1 MITFTYRIA
10 QLISYL
16 YLKVFHRLEV
26 TGIDNVPKNGSFIMA
41 SNHLSFGTLSIPVLC
56 CRVNRNLHYFARD
69 SLFTGPLGF
78 LIDKLNAIPVN
89 RGQLDL
95 KTLKLTLSV
104 LNSGH
109 PLLVF
114 PEGTRSPDGKLD
126 KAKKGV
132 GLLVSKAKCDVLP
145 VRINGSFEILGKGK
159 LFPRLGKKLSITYGD
174 LIPYQSL
181 HFTENVKPHQAISDF
196 VIEKISKL
204 Q

>member
-41 SNHLSFGTLSIPVLC
+41 SNHLSFLDPPALG

-114 PEGTRSPDGKLD
+114 PEGTRSPDGKLG

-159 LFPRLGKKLSITYGD
+159 FFPRLGKKLSITYGD

-181 HFTENVKPHQAISDF
+181 PFSENVKPHQAISDF
-196 VIEKISKL
+196 VIEKISEL

>member
-26 TGIDNVPKNGSFIMA
+26 TGIDNVPKSGSFIMA
-41 SNHLSFGTLSIPVLC
+41 SNHLSFLDPPALGCS
-56 CRVNRNLHYFARD
+56 VNRNLHYFARD

-114 PEGTRSPDGKLD
+114 PEGTRSPGGKLG

-159 LFPRLGKKLSITYGD
+159 FFPRLGKKLSITYGD

-181 HFTENVKPHQAISDF
+181 PFSENVKPHQAISDF
-196 VIEKISKL
+196 VIEKISEL